1 MKIAV
6 VAPSPIPFTVGGAEN
21 LFWGLQDYL
30 NLETSHQCE
39 LMKLPSAEADLWG
52 IVDSYEAFFRHD
64 LSYFDAIITTKYPA
78 WMVAHPNH
86 VCYMLHTLRGLYDT
100 YHFCGQ
106 PLEFSWG
113 QRPLADLRRH
123 MDRISSAPNPDT
135 SALLDF
141 FGMVRA
147 LRSSDLPIET
157 FRFPGPFSR
166 EIVHFMDG
174 YGLALSRV
182 KRFAAISAN
191 VRGRRDYFPSGA
203 QVSVIY
209 PPPRLT
215 GYHCGSDDYLFTA
228 SRLDGPKR
236 IGLLIEAMRHVESD
250 IPLLIAGTGPDE
262 PRLRELAGDDHR
274 IVFLGFVRDSQMLD
288 YYANALAIPFVPYDE
303 DYGLITIE
311 AMKSGKPVLTVSD
324 SGGPNEFVRTGTTG
338 YSVAP
343 EPMQL
348 ADRIDYLCNHRDE
361 AREMGENARELVRS
375 INWKTVADGL
385 LPAESRPIRTVA
397 SLNTGRPAR
406 KKLVVATTFPIAPPR
421 GGGQARIF
429 HLYRYLAR
437 SIDIDIDI
445 VSLCNFGE
453 PGFEGHIAPGLR
465 EIRIPKSQA
474 HHFEESEL
482 SRSVGWVPIT
492 DIAMTMLYKQ
502 TPEYV
507 AALSEAAR
515 DSFAVVASHPYTLDA
530 IQECA
535 PNRPLWFEAHNVE
548 YTLKRDILPDSEA
561 GRALLHRVRDCE
573 GRCWSTCE
581 VAFACTQTDLDL
593 LATLYGATTAL
604 TLEVPNG
611 FSLDDVPKVSHA
623 DRRRLKE
630 RLGFGK
636 SNVALFMGSWHGPNL
651 AAVEQILGLA
661 SKLPSVKFLVV
672 GSAGLAFRDRVF
684 PDNVLITGPVGDEEK
699 ALLLSAADIAL
710 NPIVSGSGSNLK
722 MLDYAAAGLPIL
734 STPFGAR
741 GFEFSADRHYL
752 SADLDNFLL
761 ELTAAFATVSARE
774 AIAQSAKELVDS
786 RYSWKLI
793 AEQFSA
799 RLGSSVVGVRGSL
812 S

>member
-1 MKIAV
+1 MKIAI

-52 IVDSYEAFFRHD
+52 IVDSYEDFFKHD

-86 VCYMLHTLRGLYDT
+86 VCYMQHTLRGLYDT
-100 YHFCGQ
+100 YHFCRQ
-106 PLEFSWG
+106 PREFSWAPH
-113 QRPLADLRRH
+113 PLAVLKRR
-123 MDRISSAPNPDT
+123 MDQISSATSPDA

-141 FGMVRA
+141 FGMLRE
-147 LRSSDLPIET
+147 LRSSDLATET

-166 EIVHFMDG
+166 EIVHFMDS
-174 YGLALSRV
+174 YGLALSRI

-191 VRGRRDYFPSGA
+191 VRARRDYFPSGA
-203 QVSVIY
+203 EVSIIHH
-209 PPPRLT
+209 PPRLT
-215 GYHCGSDDYLFTA
+215 GYRCGGDDYLFTA
-228 SRLDGPKR
+228 SRLDGAKR
-236 IGLLIEAMRHVESD
+236 IGLLIEAMRYVKSE
-250 IPLLIAGTGPDE
+250 IPMLIAGTGPDE
-262 PRLRELAGDDHR
+262 QRLRELAGDDRR
-274 IVFLGFVRDSQMLD
+274 IIFLGFVRDSQMLD
-288 YYANALAIPFVPYDE
+288 YYANALAVPFVPYDE

-324 SGGPNEFVRTGTTG
+324 SGGPNEFVRTGSTG
-338 YSVAP
+338 YSVPP
-343 EPMQL
+343 EPKQL

-361 AREMGENARELVRS
+361 AREMGKNARELVRS
-375 INWKTVADGL
+375 ISWKAVADGL
-385 LPAESRPIRTVA
+385 LPEPRPVRPVI

-437 SIDIDIDI
+437 SIDIDI

-474 HHFEESEL
+474 HHFKESEL
-482 SRSVGWVPIT
+482 SRSVDWVPIT
-492 DIAMTMLYKQ
+492 DIVMPVLYKE

-507 AALSEAAR
+507 AALSEASR
-515 DSFAVVASHPYTLDA
+515 DALAVVASHPYTLDA

-535 PNRPLWFEAHNVE
+535 PGKPLWFEAHNVE

-573 GRCWSTCE
+573 SQSWTTCE
-581 VAFACTQTDLDL
+581 VAFACTQADLDV
-593 LATLYGATTAL
+593 LAALYGPTNAL

-611 FSLDDVPKVSHA
+611 FSLDDVPRVSRA
-623 DRRRLKE
+623 EQRRLKE

-651 AAVEQILGLA
+651 AAVEQILQLA
-661 SKLPSVKFLVV
+661 VKLPSVKFLVV
-672 GSAGLAFRDRVF
+672 GSSGLAFRDRVL
-684 PDNVLITGPVGDEEK
+684 PNNVLMTGPIGDEEK
-699 ALLLSAADIAL
+699 AVLLSAADIAL
-710 NPIVSGSGSNLK
+710 NPVVSGSGSNLK
-722 MLDYAAAGLPIL
+722 MLDYAAARLPIL

-741 GFEFSADRHYL
+741 GFEFRADTHYL
-752 SADLDNFLL
+752 SADLDSFLL
-761 ELTAAFATVSARE
+761 ELTAAFATVSTRE

-793 AEQFSA
+793 AEQFSK
-799 RLGSSVVGVRGSL
+799 RLVSSTVGVRGGL